1 MKKYLIF
8 LLSIVSFLG
17 INTVSAEEIKFN
29 YEDDVSTIQSKIELI
44 GIDLVKQEI
53 NYLIET
59 YNLDY
64 KDEYPYFYISL
75 DYNSNVDRFY
85 IQLTYFKNFSHN
97 DYFKNYYSSASCGLV
112 LDYDDEGAIFST
124 IIVSSKEITRDTT
137 NLGISLFCY
146 GSRSLFPYSYYYSNF
161 DFIFRGSTY
170 TNNILNSDWKLS
182 FLPTDNLLFQSYD
195 DPSLYFVHKANEDF
209 LIEPYYL
216 YDNYLSMDFEDEIY
230 TTINLNDY
238 SYVALS
244 LKDYNTIPDNNY
256 STFASFYLKG
266 QVCITPV
273 YNYGMTERKDIL
285 TGSQIQGC
293 SKYYDDFT
301 LTRMYILKDDVKNNA
316 IYYLKPYDLS
326 KENIIKIN
334 TSLFNITYIT
344 EENKD
349 APEILVNGKYYL
361 SIPYDNLTDSATIS
375 EELGYISGSSC
386 SVGDFNC
393 YNEFN
398 TSNMFND
405 VFDKPLETLKTVWSA
420 IISIFALIAEFIAL
434 LPPVMQAFLLLSFS
448 VGIALGIIKIIL

>member
-8 LLSIVSFLG
+8 LLGIISFLG

-59 YNLDY
+59 YNSNY

-75 DYNSNVDRFY
+75 DYNSNIDRFY

-97 DYFKNYYSSASCGLV
+97 DYFKNYYSSAGCGLV
-112 LDYDDEGAIFST
+112 LDYDDEGAISST
-124 IIVSSKEITRDTT
+124 IIVSSKEITRDTSM
-137 NLGISLFCY
+137 LSFSLFCY

-182 FLPTDNLLFQSYD
+182 FLPTDYLLFQSYD
-195 DPSLYFVHKANEDF
+195 EPSLYSVHQANEDF